1 MNSVG
6 ISFDFLNIPL
16 TITIA
21 RKKSK
26 TVFNGT
32 TLKTNLAGYQGKK
45 NICVKL
51 FLKKQLQ
58 RIEIYTPEISCMY
71 FLSFE

>member
-6 ISFDFLNIPL
+6 IYFDFLNIPL

-32 TLKTNLAGYQGKK
+32 TLKTNQAGYQGKK
-45 NICVKL
+45 TSV
-51 FLKKQLQ
+51 
-58 RIEIYTPEISCMY
+58 
-71 FLSFE
+71 

>member
-45 NICVKL
+45 TSV
-51 FLKKQLQ
+51 
-58 RIEIYTPEISCMY
+58 
-71 FLSFE
+71 

>member
-32 TLKTNLAGYQGKK
+32 TLKTNLAGHLGKK
-45 NICVKL
+45 TFV
-51 FLKKQLQ
+51 
-58 RIEIYTPEISCMY
+58 
-71 FLSFE
+71 